1 MNNFSANYAK
11 ILETLQQ
18 VESKMNFLNQ
28 KRKPKLSDIELI
40 SIDLTSEFM
49 GIDSE
54 RDLFRKLPTSL
65 TSKIERSVFNR
76 RKRALFSH
84 REILRKTLACQIST
98 QDFYIVDSMPLEV
111 CKLSRSSRSSI
122 CKEEYASAPDKGY
135 CASQS
140 INYYGYK
147 LHAVCTI
154 DGVFTD
160 FDLTGASIHD
170 IHFLKNIK
178 TLYQDCTILGDKG
191 YLSIDY
197 QRDLFTSNQIRLEVP
212 MRKNQHNYKPQG
224 YIFRKSRKRIETL
237 FSQLC
242 DQFMIR
248 RNYAKSFDGF
258 KNRILSKIMALT
270 VIQLINKLNNRN
282 INNLKIRIA

>member
-122 CKEEYASAPDKGY
+122 CKEEYASAPDG
-135 CASQS
+135 
-140 INYYGYK
+140 
-147 LHAVCTI
+147 
-154 DGVFTD
+154 
-160 FDLTGASIHD
+160 
-170 IHFLKNIK
+170 
-178 TLYQDCTILGDKG
+178 
-191 YLSIDY
+191 
-197 QRDLFTSNQIRLEVP
+197 
-212 MRKNQHNYKPQG
+212 
-224 YIFRKSRKRIETL
+224 
-237 FSQLC
+237 
-242 DQFMIR
+242 
-248 RNYAKSFDGF
+248 
-258 KNRILSKIMALT
+258 
-270 VIQLINKLNNRN
+270 
-282 INNLKIRIA
+282 